1 MDNGNVISPNMAPSC
16 VAPGAADS
24 SSQEREGESGQ
35 SKSSGPKSCP
45 VSEQTSALSK
55 NSKSKGSPSTP
66 KQFVQLIGAEGKSLL
81 VEREIAEECELFRKM
96 LSTDLGGQCM
106 YSEGV
111 TGEIKL
117 PSLRHRIL
125 QKVVDYLRFRKE
137 WNQQGGKNA
146 EFQVESDIA
155 LELMLAANY
164 LGLTDEDRAAS
175 NV

>member
-1 MDNGNVISPNMAPSC
+1 MAPSC
-16 VAPGAADS
+16 VSPGARDS
-24 SSQEREGESGQ
+24 STQDKEDESGENTSCEVKEAAQ
-35 SKSSGPKSCP
+35 AAEESS
-45 VSEQTSALSK
+45 VSE
-55 NSKSKGSPSTP
+55 NPKSKGSAEAS
-66 KQFVQLIGAEGKSLL
+66 KQFVQLVGAEGKPLL

-96 LSTDLGGQCM
+96 LSTDLGGKCM

-125 QKVVDYLRFRKE
+125 QKVVDYLRFRKA
-137 WNQQGGKNA
+137 WNEEGGRNA

-164 LGLTDEDRAAS
+164 LGLTDEDHPA
-175 NV
+175 